1 MRYWAAGLLGFLAV
15 ATPAAEKADRI
26 FINGRVWT
34 GDANRPRA
42 EALAVRDT
50 KILAVGSTSQIR
62 ELAEKGTEVVDL
74 QGRFVCPGFIDA
86 HLHFMGG
93 SLSLEALRLDGAA
106 SLSEIEKRIRDYDRA
121 HPDSAWITGE
131 GWTYGAFPDG
141 MPTRAQLEAIAP
153 DRLAFLRSYD
163 GHTAWVSSLA
173 LAKAG
178 ITHTTEDPPGGAILR
193 DAQGEPTGILK
204 ESAVRLVS
212 QLVPTP
218 APFEKYRAFRKG
230 LELAASYGLTSV
242 HQASFDEE
250 DLKVI
255 EQVLA
260 ERGLKVRFYASV
272 PLVKDPPPETL
283 DRYQELRRKYTGPLL
298 RFGAVKGFVDG
309 VVESRTAA
317 MFEPYPSGGTGLP
330 RWTQEDLDST
340 VALYDKAAYQV
351 FLHAIGDRG
360 IAMALSAYEHA
371 AKANGTR
378 GRRHRIE
385 HVEVPRPED
394 LLRFK
399 ALGVIASTQALFA
412 QPDQNHLEVY
422 VPTLGPVRAARAMPF
437 KAIDDA
443 GVVQAFGSD
452 WPVFSCEVLRGIYCA
467 VTRMTPEGTPAG
479 GWEPGNRISA
489 EAALRHFTRDAAF
502 AGREEDVKGTLAPG
516 KLADLV
522 VLSDDILAIP
532 PAGLLKTRVL
542 LTVLGGQ
549 DTYRAKEFSWRP
561 TPAR

>member
-1 MRYWAAGLLGFLAV
+1 MRPAAALLVLLAPV
-15 ATPAAEKADRI
+15 AHSAEKADRI

-34 GDANRPRA
+34 GDPGRPRA
-42 EALAVRDT
+42 EALAVRNA
-50 KILAVGSTSQIR
+50 KILAVGSTSEIR
-62 ELAEKGTEVVDL
+62 GLAEKGTEVVDL
-74 QGRFVCPGFIDA
+74 QGRFACPGFIDA

-93 SLSLEALRLDGAA
+93 SLSLEALRLDEAR
-106 SLSEIEKRIRDYDRA
+106 SLGEIETRIRDYARD
-121 HPDSAWITGE
+121 HPDSAWFAGE

-141 MPTRAQLEAIAP
+141 MPTLAQLEAIVP
-153 DRLAFLRSYD
+153 NRLVFLRSYD
-163 GHTAWVSSLA
+163 GHTAWVSALA

-178 ITHTTEDPPGGAILR
+178 ITRATADPPGGAIAR
-193 DAQGEPTGILK
+193 DAQGDATGILK

-218 APFEKYRAFRKG
+218 APFEKYKAFRKG

-250 DLKVI
+250 DLKVV

-272 PLVKDPPPETL
+272 PLVQAPPAETL
-283 DRYQELRRKYTGPLL
+283 ARYDELRKKHVGPLL

-317 MFEPYPSGGTGLP
+317 MFEPYAGGGTGLP
-330 RWTQEDLDST
+330 RWTQEDLDRT
-340 VALYDKAAYQV
+340 VALYDKAGYQI
-351 FLHAIGDRG
+351 FLHAIGDRA
-360 IAMALSAYEHA
+360 IAMALSAYEQA

-394 LLRFK
+394 LPRFK

-412 QPDQNHLEVY
+412 NPDQNHFEVY
-422 VPTLGPVRAARAMPF
+422 LPTLGPVRAARAMPF

-443 GVVQAFGSD
+443 GAVQAFGSD

-467 VTRMTPEGTPAG
+467 VTRTTPEGTPAG

-522 VLSDDILAIP
+522 VLSADILTIP
-532 PAGLLKTRVL
+532 PADLLKTRVL

-549 DTYRAKEFSWRP
+549 DTYRAKELPWRS

>member
-1 MRYWAAGLLGFLAV
+1 MRRAALLLV
-15 ATPAAEKADRI
+15 LLVPATHAAEKADRI
-26 FINGRVWT
+26 FINGRIWT
-34 GDANRPRA
+34 GDPGRPRV

-50 KILAVGSTSQIR
+50 KILAVGSTSEVR
-62 ELAEKGTEVVDL
+62 ALAEKGTDVVDL
-74 QGRFVCPGFIDA
+74 QGRFACPGFIDA

-93 SLSLEALRLDGAA
+93 ALSLDALRLDGAT
-106 SLSEIEKRIRDYDRA
+106 SLAEVEKHIRDYARA
-121 HPDSAWITGE
+121 HPDTAWIAGE
-131 GWTYGAFPDG
+131 GWTYGAFPGG
-141 MPTRAQLEAIAP
+141 MPTLAQLEAIVP
-153 DRLAFLRSYD
+153 DRLVFLRSYD
-163 GHTAWVSSLA
+163 GHTAWVSALA

-178 ITHTTEDPPGGAILR
+178 ITRATTDPPGGAILR
-193 DAQGEPTGILK
+193 DTQGDATGILK

-218 APFEKYRAFRKG
+218 APFEKYKAFRKG

-250 DLKVI
+250 DLKIV
-255 EQVLA
+255 EQVLD

-272 PLVKDPPPETL
+272 PMVQAPPAETL
-283 DRYQELRRKYTGPLL
+283 ARYDELRKKHVGPLL

-317 MFEPYPSGGTGLP
+317 MFEPYAAGGTGLP
-330 RWTQEDLDST
+330 RWTQEDLDRT
-340 VALYDKAAYQV
+340 VALYDKAGYQV
-351 FLHAIGDRG
+351 FLHAIGDRA
-360 IAMALSAYEHA
+360 IAMALSAYEQA

-385 HVEVPRPED
+385 HIEVPRPED
-394 LLRFK
+394 LPRFK

-412 QPDQNHLEVY
+412 NPDQNHLEVY
-422 VPTLGPVRAARAMPF
+422 LPTLGPVRAARAMPF

-443 GVVQAFGSD
+443 GAVQAFGSD

-467 VTRMTPEGTPAG
+467 VTRTTPEGTPAG

-502 AGREEDVKGTLAPG
+502 AGREDDVKGTLAPG

-532 PAGLLKTRVL
+532 SAGLLKTRVL

-549 DTYRAKEFSWRP
+549 DTYRAKELPWRS